1 MLCLIP
7 YNEGE
12 LHSKFE
18 GKDVECAIITDG
30 MDCDYIIIGKILF
43 DGGDLR
49 WGDTLD
55 DFVEI
60 ATSEENLKSIKDAAL
75 AYLEANIEHDTLVA
89 EMKNGEWKMMVFVHY
104 S

>member
-1 MLCLIP
+1 MKVICIV
-7 YNEGE
+7 N
-12 LHSKFE
+12 FE
-18 GKDVECAIITDG
+18 GKDVECAIIIDG
-30 MDCDYIIIGKILF
+30 MSGDYMVVGKILF

-60 ATSEENLKSIKDAAL
+60 DTSEESLKSIKDAAL
-75 AYLEANIEHDTLVA
+75 VYLEANIEHDSLIA
-89 EMKNGEWKMMVFVHY
+89 EMKNGEWKLMVFAHY